1 MEISISILDY
11 QESCKG
17 NYASPQKQGVQRS
30 LQGRMEEAEDL
41 FHMLRLKCPYIR
53 QRLFLAQQ
61 TARAHQGWLCST
73 HIHTHTCDL
82 GLLFAQMWN
91 SCMGRHR
98 ASTNTMLKSLS
109 QYHPYS
115 LYSHSGSQLKWECL
129 LSCHLVSCF
138 QRQHKFEFPQT

>member
-1 MEISISILDY
+1 MQVPRNRVFREACRAGWKRQKICFICLD
-11 QESCKG
+11 SSAHI
-17 NYASPQKQGVQRS
+17 YAKDYFW
-30 LQGRMEEAEDL
+30 LN
-41 FHMLRLKCPYIR
+41 R
-53 QRLFLAQQ
+53 Q
-61 TARAHQGWLCST
+61 HV
-73 HIHTHTCDL
+73 HIKVGFAAPTFTLTCDL
-82 GLLFAQMWN
+82 GLLFAQTWN

-115 LYSHSGSQLKWECL
+115 LYSHSGSQLKWECP